1 VELIK
6 DKIAHA
12 LEQALAA
19 AIQNEVIPP
28 LPPQDVEVGHTEESS
43 FGDYASTLPFRL
55 AKLTQ
60 MSPQGSAEAILPFI
74 PEISEVEKIEVAR
87 PGFIN
92 FTLKDTWLK
101 TQVEKILK
109 ESERY
114 GDLDVGKGKRIQIEF
129 VSVNPTGPLH
139 VGHGRGAVIGSTLA
153 WVLSRCGF
161 EVHREYYVNDAGAQM
176 ESFFQSLLSYYR
188 GRPSEAIS
196 YRGSYMEDLAE
207 EIGRELPAGSGVEEP
222 TILKLGA
229 SKILDGI
236 RRDLALLGVEF
247 DNFFS
252 EKSLYEEGD
261 YQEVMSYLKKRG
273 CTIKKEGAL
282 WFVFREEDGDRES
295 VLVRQNGFPTYFASD
310 VAYHWNKFYGRRFNE
325 VIDIWGADHQG
336 HVSRMKAVMKAL
348 DIDPQR
354 LKIIICQMVTLKK
367 RGEEVKLSKR
377 GGDIVSLRELIDE
390 VGRDAVRFFFLSRA
404 SQSQMEFDLELAKK
418 RSEDNPVYYI
428 QYAHARICSI
438 LRLAR
443 ERGVGGEGG
452 DVGLLSAPA
461 ELSLLRKMV
470 ELPELMLRVE
480 ESLEPHH
487 LSYFATDLA
496 TLFHIFYR
504 DCRVISEDEELTRAR
519 LKLVSAVKIILTKV
533 LDLMGISAPEQM

>member
-1 VELIK
+1 MELIK

-12 LEQALAA
+12 LEQALGA
-19 AIQNEVIPP
+19 AIRAKVIPP
-28 LPPQDVEVGHTEESS
+28 LPPQNVEVGHTEESS

-60 MSPQGSAEAILPFI
+60 MSPQGLAETILPFI
-74 PEISEVEKIEVAR
+74 PEISEVEKAEVAR

-101 TQVEKILK
+101 MQVEEIL
-109 ESERY
+109 EEGEDY
-114 GDLDVGKGKRIQIEF
+114 GDLDVGKGKRMQIEF

-153 WVLSRCGF
+153 RVLSRCGF
-161 EVHREYYVNDAGAQM
+161 EVQREYYVNDAGAQM

-196 YRGSYMEDLAE
+196 YRGSYMENLAE
-207 EIGRELPAGSGVEEP
+207 EIRGELPAGTEVEEP
-222 TILKLGA
+222 TILQRGT
-229 SKILDGI
+229 SRVLDGI
-236 RRDLALLGVEF
+236 RCDLTLLGVEF

-252 EKSLYEEGD
+252 EKRLYEEGD
-261 YQEVMSYLKKRG
+261 YQEVMSYLKRRG

-282 WFVFREEDGDRES
+282 WFVFQEEDGDKES
-295 VLVRQNGFPTYFASD
+295 VLVRQNGLPTYFASD

-336 HVSRMKAVMKAL
+336 HVPRMKAVMKAL

-367 RGEEVKLSKR
+367 KGEEVKLSKR
-377 GGDIVSLRELIDE
+377 SGDIVSLRELVDE

-418 RSEDNPVYYI
+418 KSEDNPVYYI

-443 ERGVGGEGG
+443 ERGVSGQGG

-470 ELPELMLRVE
+470 EFPELMLRVE

-487 LSYFATDLA
+487 LSYFAIDLA
-496 TLFHIFYR
+496 TLFHTFYR
-504 DCRVISEDEELTRAR
+504 DCRVISGDEELTRAR
-519 LKLVSAVKIILTKV
+519 LKLVLAVKIILAKV

>member
-1 VELIK
+1 MELIK

-12 LEQALAA
+12 LEQALGA
-19 AIQNEVIPP
+19 AIRAKVIPP
-28 LPPQDVEVGHTEESS
+28 LPPQNVEVGHTEESS

-74 PEISEVEKIEVAR
+74 PEISEVEKAEVAR

-101 TQVEKILK
+101 MQVEEIL
-109 ESERY
+109 EEGEGY
-114 GDLDVGKGKRIQIEF
+114 GDLDVGKGKRMQIEF

-153 WVLSRCGF
+153 RVLSRCGF
-161 EVHREYYVNDAGAQM
+161 EVQREYYVNDAGAQM

-196 YRGSYMEDLAE
+196 YRGSYMENLAE
-207 EIGRELPAGSGVEEP
+207 EIRGELPAGTEVEEP
-222 TILKLGA
+222 TILKRGT
-229 SKILDGI
+229 SRVLDGI
-236 RRDLALLGVEF
+236 RRDLTLLGVEF

-252 EKSLYEEGD
+252 EKRLYEEGD
-261 YQEVMSYLKKRG
+261 YQEVMSYLKRRG

-282 WFVFREEDGDRES
+282 WFVFQEEDGDKES
-295 VLVRQNGFPTYFASD
+295 VLVRQNGLPTYFASD

-336 HVSRMKAVMKAL
+336 HVPRMKAVMKAL

-377 GGDIVSLRELIDE
+377 SGDIVSLRELVDE

-418 RSEDNPVYYI
+418 KSEDNPVYYI

-443 ERGVGGEGG
+443 ERGVSGQGG

-487 LSYFATDLA
+487 LSYFAIDLA
-496 TLFHIFYR
+496 TLFHTFYR
-504 DCRVISEDEELTRAR
+504 DCRVISGDEELTRAR
-519 LKLVSAVKIILTKV
+519 LKLVLAVKIILAKV
-533 LDLMGISAPEQM
+533 LGLMGISAPEQM